1 MTLALYL
8 WYNYIG
14 GNKMAKVPLPERGQ
28 PLDVAYIYQITNAL
42 NQLSDQVSTAT
53 SNYTTVDTY
62 SAGRQ
67 SVKTS
72 DLKVVGGTVTVAP
85 SSTVNAA
92 TTKGFSYTF
101 SPPFKYAPI
110 VTASPINTGKT
121 TAGENVNVVVTDVS
135 ANGISGIVRFN
146 ASGDVTVVVNIIA
159 IGIAN

>member
-1 MTLALYL
+1 
-8 WYNYIG
+8 
-14 GNKMAKVPLPERGQ
+14 MAKVPLPERGQ

-53 SNYTTVDTY
+53 SNYTTVDTF

-85 SSTVNAA
+85 NSTVNAA
-92 TTKGFSYTF
+92 TTKAFSYTF

-110 VTASPINTGKT
+110 VTASALNTGKT
-121 TAGENVNVVVTDVS
+121 AAGENVNVVLLNVASGGVD
-135 ANGISGIVRFN
+135 GIVRFN
-146 ASGDVTVVVNIIA
+146 ASGDVSVVVNIIA
-159 IGIAN
+159 IGIPQ